1 MPRADTLGFQHRRAA
16 RQSSHSRVIGE
27 KVKIAIVAAEIT
39 PWAKA
44 GGLADVIGALPAA
57 LKQSGA
63 EPAVI
68 LPGYRGVLDAL
79 KTTPVA
85 ENLSVPL
92 GGAFE
97 RFDLLRAETRDGVPL
112 YLVNHPGYFDR
123 PGIYGE
129 RGADYPDNLQRYVMF
144 GRAAA
149 LIAAKFI
156 RPDVLHAHDWHAAVA
171 PIVARTDPAL
181 REALDH
187 TLVVFTVHNLAFQGI
202 SEAADFGLLNIDR
215 SYFSV
220 ECLEFWGRVNLMK
233 GAIVLADG
241 ASTVSP
247 AYAHEVS
254 SDPELGFGLEGVLR
268 HKGSRFVGII
278 NGADYTEWD
287 PAVDPMI
294 AAKYTPARRAGKA
307 ACRRALRKLAG
318 LPDRDDAPIVGMVT
332 RMTPQKGVNLL
343 GDALEAV
350 MDLGVQVVMLASGD
364 PALEKFFKA
373 AEERFA
379 DQLHVRLAFDNAIAH
394 QIQAGSDIFLMPS
407 RFEPCGLTQMYALK
421 YGTAPLVRA
430 TGGLKDTV
438 AEFDPQRGTGNG
450 FMFTDYRAEALADA
464 MARARRLYN
473 DRAAWRRL
481 MDNCFAA
488 DFSWT
493 VSARHYL
500 RWFDDLRR
508 AGGA

>member
-1 MPRADTLGFQHRRAA
+1 
-16 RQSSHSRVIGE
+16 
-27 KVKIAIVAAEIT
+27 VKIAIVAAEIT
-39 PWAKA
+39 PWAKV

-79 KTTPVA
+79 KTAPVA
-85 ENLSVPL
+85 ENLSVL
-92 GGAFE
+92 VGDSSE
-97 RFDLLRAETRDGVPL
+97 RFDLLRAETRDGVTL
-112 YLVNHPGYFDR
+112 YLINHPDYFNR
-123 PGIYGE
+123 PGVYGE
-129 RGADYPDNLQRYVMF
+129 RGADYPDNLHRYVMF

-149 LIAAKFI
+149 LAAARFI

-171 PIVARTDPAL
+171 PIVARADPAL
-181 REALDH
+181 REALGSAL
-187 TLVVFTVHNLAFQGI
+187 TVFTMHNLAFQGI
-202 SEAADFGLLNIDR
+202 CEPEDFGLLNIDR

-220 ECLEFWGRVNLMK
+220 DYLEFWGRVNLMK
-233 GAIVLADG
+233 GAIMLADG

-247 AYAHEVS
+247 TYAREVS
-254 SDPELGFGLEGVLR
+254 SNPELGFGLEGVLR

-287 PAVDPMI
+287 PAIDPMI
-294 AAKYTPARRAGKA
+294 AAKYTPARREGKA
-307 ACRRALRKLAG
+307 VCRRALRKLAG
-318 LPDRDDAPIVGMVT
+318 LSDRDDAPIVGMVT

-343 GDALEAV
+343 GEALDAV
-350 MDLGVQVVMLASGD
+350 MDLGVQLVMLASGD
-364 PALEKFFKA
+364 PALEKYFKS
-373 AEERFA
+373 AEEQFPG
-379 DQLHVRLAFDNAIAH
+379 QLHVQLAFDNAFAH

-438 AEFDPQRGTGNG
+438 TEFDPQHGTGNG
-450 FMFTDYRAEALADA
+450 FMFSDYRADAMVDA
-464 MARARRLYN
+464 MARARRLFA

-508 AGGA
+508 AGAA

>member
-1 MPRADTLGFQHRRAA
+1 M
-16 RQSSHSRVIGE
+16 
-27 KVKIAIVAAEIT
+27 KVAIVAAEIT

-57 LKQSGA
+57 LKQCGA

-68 LPGYRGVLDAL
+68 LPGYRAILDAL
-79 KTTPVA
+79 KPAPVA
-85 ENLSVPL
+85 ENLSVPV
-92 GGAFE
+92 GVSHQ
-97 RFDLLRAETRDGVPL
+97 RFDLLRAETHDGVPL
-112 YLVNHPGYFDR
+112 YLINHPGCFDR
-123 PGIYGE
+123 AGVYGE
-129 RGADYPDNLQRYVMF
+129 RGADYPDNLHRYVMF

-149 LIAAKFI
+149 LAAARFI

-171 PIVARTDPAL
+171 PIVARADPAL
-181 REALDH
+181 REALGA
-187 TLVVFTVHNLAFQGI
+187 TLTVFTVHNLAFQGI
-202 SEAADFGLLNIDR
+202 FEAADFGLLNLDR

-220 ECLEFWGRVNLMK
+220 ECLEFWGRVNLVK

-247 AYAHEVS
+247 TYAHEVS

-268 HKGSRFVGII
+268 HKGSRFVGIL

-287 PAVDPMI
+287 PAIDPMI
-294 AAKYTPARRAGKA
+294 AAKYTPARREGKA
-307 ACRRALRKLAG
+307 VCRRALRKLAG
-318 LPDRDDAPIVGMVT
+318 LRDRDDVPILGMVT
-332 RMTPQKGVNLL
+332 RMTPQKGINLIGEAL
-343 GDALEAV
+343 DAMMAL
-350 MDLGVQVVMLASGD
+350 DVQFVMLASGD
-364 PALEKFFKA
+364 PALEKLFKS
-373 AEERFA
+373 AEERFPG
-379 DQLHVRLAFDNAIAH
+379 QLHVRLAFDNAFAH

-438 AEFDPQRGTGNG
+438 SDFDPQQGAGNG
-450 FMFTDYRAEALADA
+450 FMFSDYRASAMVDA
-464 MARARRLYN
+464 MARARRLFA
-473 DRAAWRRL
+473 DRVAWRRL

-488 DFSWT
+488 DFSWS

-508 AGGA
+508 TRGV

>member
-1 MPRADTLGFQHRRAA
+1 M
-16 RQSSHSRVIGE
+16 
-27 KVKIAIVAAEIT
+27 KIAIVAAEIT
-39 PWAKA
+39 PWAKV

-57 LKQSGA
+57 LKQCGA

-68 LPGYRGVLDAL
+68 LPGYRSVLDAL

-85 ENLSVPL
+85 ENLSVL
-92 GGAFE
+92 VGGTSE

-123 PGIYGE
+123 PGVYGE
-129 RGADYPDNLQRYVMF
+129 RGADYPDNLRRYVTF

-149 LIAAKFI
+149 LAAARFI

-171 PIVARTDPAL
+171 PIVARADPAL
-181 REALDH
+181 REALGSAL
-187 TLVVFTVHNLAFQGI
+187 TVFTLHNLAFQGI
-202 SEAADFGLLNIDR
+202 FDEADFGLLNIDQ

-247 AYAHEVS
+247 TYAREVS
-254 SDPELGFGLEGVLR
+254 GDPELGFGLEGVLR

-287 PAVDPMI
+287 PAIDPMI
-294 AAKYTPARRAGKA
+294 AAKYTPARREGKT
-307 ACRRALRKLAG
+307 ACRRALRQLAG
-318 LPDRDDAPIVGMVT
+318 LPDHDDVPIVGMVT
-332 RMTPQKGVNLL
+332 RMTPQKGVNLIGEAL
-343 GDALEAV
+343 DAM
-350 MDLGVQVVMLASGD
+350 MDLDVQLVMLASGD
-364 PALEKFFKA
+364 PSLEKFFKS
-373 AEERFA
+373 AEERFPGR
-379 DQLHVRLAFDNAIAH
+379 LHMQLAFDNAFAH

-438 AEFDPQRGTGNG
+438 AEFDPQHGTGNG
-450 FMFTDYRAEALADA
+450 FMFTEYGADAMVDA
-464 MARARRLYN
+464 MARARRLFA
-473 DRAAWRRL
+473 DRTAWRRL

-508 AGGA
+508 ARGA

>member
-1 MPRADTLGFQHRRAA
+1 
-16 RQSSHSRVIGE
+16 
-27 KVKIAIVAAEIT
+27 VKIAIVAAEIT

-57 LKQSGA
+57 LRQSGA

-68 LPGYRGVLDAL
+68 LPGYRSLLDAL
-79 KTTPVA
+79 KTAPVA

-92 GGAFE
+92 GGSSE
-97 RFDLLRAETRDGVPL
+97 RFDLLRTETRDGVPL
-112 YLVNHPGYFDR
+112 YLVNHPRYFDR
-123 PGIYGE
+123 AGVYGE

-149 LIAAKFI
+149 LAAARFI

-171 PIVARTDPAL
+171 PIVARADPAL
-181 REALDH
+181 REALGA
-187 TLVVFTVHNLAFQGI
+187 TLTVFTMHNLAFQGI
-202 SEAADFGLLNIDR
+202 FEAADFGLLNLDR

-220 ECLEFWGRVNLMK
+220 ECLEFWGRGNLMK

-247 AYAHEVS
+247 TYAREVS

-268 HKGSRFVGII
+268 HKGSRFVGIL

-287 PAVDPMI
+287 PAIDPMI
-294 AAKYTPARRAGKA
+294 AAKYTPAQREGKA
-307 ACRRALRKLAG
+307 ACRRALRKMAG

-332 RMTPQKGVNLL
+332 RMTPQKGIGLL
-343 GDALEAV
+343 GEALDAV
-350 MDLGVQVVMLASGD
+350 MGLGVQFVMLASGD
-364 PALEKFFKA
+364 PSLEKFFKS
-373 AEERFA
+373 AEERFPG
-379 DQLHVRLAFDNAIAH
+379 QLRVQLAFDNAFAH
-394 QIQAGSDIFLMPS
+394 HIQAGSDIFLMPS

-438 AEFDPQRGTGNG
+438 TEFDPQQGTGNG
-450 FMFTDYRAEALADA
+450 FMFTDYRAAAMLDAL
-464 MARARRLYN
+464 ARARRLYA

-481 MDNCFAA
+481 MHNCFAA

-508 AGGA
+508 ARRA

>member
-1 MPRADTLGFQHRRAA
+1 
-16 RQSSHSRVIGE
+16 
-27 KVKIAIVAAEIT
+27 VKIAIVAAEIT

-63 EPAVI
+63 EPVVI
-68 LPGYRGVLDAL
+68 LPGYRGILDAL

-85 ENLSVPL
+85 ENLSVPV
-92 GGAFE
+92 GDSSE

-112 YLVNHPGYFDR
+112 YLLNHPGYFNR

-129 RGADYPDNLQRYVMF
+129 RGADYPDNLHRYVMF

-149 LIAAKFI
+149 LVAARFI

-171 PIVARTDPAL
+171 PIVARADPAL
-181 REALDH
+181 REALGSAL
-187 TLVVFTVHNLAFQGI
+187 TVFTLHNLAFQGI
-202 SEAADFGLLNIDR
+202 VDEADFDLLNIDR

-220 ECLEFWGRVNLMK
+220 ECLEFFGRTNLMK

-247 AYAHEVS
+247 TYAREVS
-254 SDPELGFGLEGVLR
+254 SDPELGFGLEGVLL

-287 PAVDPMI
+287 PAIDPMI
-294 AAKYTPARRAGKA
+294 AAKYTSARREGKA
-307 ACRRALRKLAG
+307 VCRRALRKLAG
-318 LPDRDDAPIVGMVT
+318 LLDRDDAPIVGMVT
-332 RMTPQKGVNLL
+332 RMTPQKGIDLL
-343 GDALEAV
+343 TEALDDV
-350 MDLGVQVVMLASGD
+350 MGLGVQLVMLASGD
-364 PALEKFFKA
+364 PALEKHFKA
-373 AEERFA
+373 AEERFPG
-379 DQLHVRLAFDNAIAH
+379 QLHVQLAFDNAFAH
-394 QIQAGSDIFLMPS
+394 QIQAGCDIFLMPS

-438 AEFDPQRGTGNG
+438 NEFDPQRGTGNG
-450 FMFTDYRAEALADA
+450 FMFTDYRAGAMVDA
-464 MARARRLYN
+464 MARATQLFA

-500 RWFDDLRR
+500 RWFEDLRR
-508 AGGA
+508 ARGA

>member
-1 MPRADTLGFQHRRAA
+1 M
-16 RQSSHSRVIGE
+16 
-27 KVKIAIVAAEIT
+27 KIAIVAAEIT

-44 GGLADVIGALPAA
+44 GGLADVVGALPAA
-57 LKQSGA
+57 LRQNGA

-79 KTTPVA
+79 ETEQVA
-85 ENLSVPL
+85 GDLSVAI
-92 GGAFE
+92 GGSSE
-97 RFDLLRAETRDGVPL
+97 RFDLLSAETRDGVPL
-112 YLVNHPGYFDR
+112 YLIRHPVYFDR
-123 PGIYGE
+123 AGVYGE
-129 RGADYPDNLQRYVMF
+129 RGADYADNLRRFVLF

-149 LIAAKFI
+149 LAAARYI
-156 RPDVLHAHDWHAAVA
+156 RPDILHAHDWHTAVA
-171 PIVARTDPAL
+171 PIVARADPAL
-181 REALDH
+181 RE
-187 TLVVFTVHNLAFQGI
+187 TLGGTLTVFTLHNLAFQGI
-202 SEAADFGLLNIDR
+202 FNQADFSLLGIDR

-220 ECLEFWGRVNLMK
+220 ECLEFWGRINLMK

-247 AYAHEVS
+247 TYAREVS

-268 HKGSRFVGII
+268 NKGRRFVGIL

-287 PAVDPMI
+287 PAIDPMI
-294 AAKYTPARRAGKA
+294 AARYTPAQREGKA
-307 ACRRALRKLAG
+307 VCRRALRQRAG
-318 LPDRDDAPIVGMVT
+318 LADRGDVPIIGMVT
-332 RMTPQKGVNLL
+332 RMSSQKGVELVA
-343 GDALEAV
+343 DALDAMMEL
-350 MDLGVQVVMLASGD
+350 DVQLLMLASGD
-364 PALEKFFKA
+364 PVLEKLFKA
-373 AEERFA
+373 AEERFPGR
-379 DQLHVRLAFDNAIAH
+379 LRVELAFDNALAH

-430 TGGLKDTV
+430 TGGLRDTV

-450 FMFTDYRAEALADA
+450 FMFTEYRVGAMVDA
-464 MARARRLYN
+464 IARARRLFA

-493 VSARHYL
+493 VSAGHYL

-508 AGGA
+508 ACAA

>member
-1 MPRADTLGFQHRRAA
+1 M
-16 RQSSHSRVIGE
+16 
-27 KVKIAIVAAEIT
+27 KIAIVAAEIT

-57 LKQSGA
+57 FKQCGA

-79 KTTPVA
+79 KTAPVA
-85 ENLSVPL
+85 ESLSVPL
-92 GGAFE
+92 GDSAE

-112 YLVNHPGYFDR
+112 YLIKHPDCFDR
-123 PGIYGE
+123 AGVYGE
-129 RGADYPDNLQRYVMF
+129 RGVDYPDNLHRYAMF

-149 LIAAKFI
+149 LAAARFI

-171 PIVARTDPAL
+171 TIVARADPAL
-181 REALDH
+181 GEALRSAL
-187 TLVVFTVHNLAFQGI
+187 TVFTVHNLAFQGI
-202 SEAADFGLLNIDR
+202 CEAADFELLNIDR

-220 ECLEFWGRVNLMK
+220 EYLEFWGRVNLMK

-247 AYAHEVS
+247 TYAREVS

-268 HKGSRFVGII
+268 NKGSRFVGII

-287 PAVDPMI
+287 PAIDPMI
-294 AAKYTPARRAGKA
+294 AAKYTPARREGKA
-307 ACRRALRKLAG
+307 VCRRALRQLAG
-318 LPDRDDAPIVGMVT
+318 LSDRDDAPIVGMVT
-332 RMTPQKGVNLL
+332 RMTPQKGINLL
-343 GDALEAV
+343 GEALDAV
-350 MDLGVQVVMLASGD
+350 MGLGVQLVMLASGD
-364 PALEKFFKA
+364 PALEKHFKS
-373 AEERFA
+373 AEERFPGE
-379 DQLHVRLAFDNAIAH
+379 LHVQLAFDNAFAH
-394 QIQAGSDIFLMPS
+394 QIQSGSDIFLMPS

-438 AEFDPQRGTGNG
+438 TEFDARSGTGNG
-450 FMFTDYRAEALADA
+450 FMFSEYRAGAMVDAL
-464 MARARRLYN
+464 ARARRLFA
-473 DRAAWRRL
+473 DPAAWRRL

-508 AGGA
+508 ARGV